1 MKKKL
6 LIAAFTVILLCSALN
21 VALTMAAKCP
31 ECDGT
36 GEIEC
41 PYCDGTGEVTAEQ
54 GEPCE
59 HCHGTGSLEPNLKST
74 GSSYGLVDGKIF
86 IQTGYRNYE
95 PVSVHGKVTAK
106 TEEIQGHTYT
116 GTSSDTTF
124 APNEEDTQ
132 VTFYISGISAAD
144 YAYLQ
149 DLTARYETYKV
160 DLTLE
165 VNNIECPY
173 CNGTGLAPATYE
185 CPRCGGTGYI
195 ECPEC
200 GGTGVIEGT
209 ENEGFDIGGALY
221 GVAAVAVV
229 AGVAVAAF
237 VVVKQ
242 RRVKESD
249 LRKLSPSEF
258 QNWVLKRLGGKTSSQ
273 SDARMGID
281 GYTFDGQPVA
291 IKQADAVGRNI
302 IENFAASLGRSRA
315 KNGTIVA
322 FSFGP
327 DAIRGKVS
335 AKLNYKL
342 EIQLLTVREL
352 IESRNRPL

>member
-54 GEPCE
+54 GETCE
-59 HCHGTGSLEPNLKST
+59 YCSGTGTIEPRLTPMTTSWLDN
-74 GSSYGLVDGKIF
+74 GKVMV
-86 IQTGYRNYE
+86 QVVYDNE
-95 PVSVHGKVTAK
+95 EDVSVHGKVKA
-106 TEEIQGHTYT
+106 ELEVQGNTYT
-116 GTSSDTTF
+116 ATSSVTTF
-124 APNEEDTQ
+124 PPNEKTT
-132 VTFYISGISAAD
+132 VTLSITGISTAD
-144 YAYLQ
+144 YEYLQ
-149 DLTARYETYKV
+149 DRPISTSI
-160 DLTLE
+160 TLE
-165 VNNIECPY
+165 ADSIVCPY
-173 CNGTGLAPATYE
+173 CDGTGLAPATYE

-281 GYTFDGQPVA
+281 GYTLDGQPVA

-342 EIQLLTVREL
+342 EIQLLNVREL

>member
-1 MKKKL
+1 MKKKM
-6 LIAAFTVILLCSALN
+6 LIAAFTAILLYLALN
-21 VALTMAAKCP
+21 VALTMAAECP
-31 ECDGT
+31 DCDGT

-41 PYCDGTGEVTAEQ
+41 PYCDGTGEITAEQ
-54 GEPCE
+54 GESCSY
-59 HCHGTGSLEPNLKST
+59 CQGTGSLEPNLMLT
-74 GSSYGLVDGKIF
+74 GSSHWLADGKI
-86 IQTGYRNYE
+86 QVQATYRNYE

-106 TEEIQGHTYT
+106 TEVQGHTYT

-124 APNEEDTQ
+124 APDEEETQ
-132 VTFYISGISAAD
+132 VTFYIGGISAAD
-144 YAYLQ
+144 YNYLQ
-149 DLTARYETYKV
+149 DLTLDLHKTYTV
-160 DLTLE
+160 DKTLE
-165 VNNIECPY
+165 VSNIVCPH
-173 CNGTGLAPATYE
+173 CDGTGLAPATYE
-185 CPRCGGTGYI
+185 CPRCSGTGYI
-195 ECPEC
+195 ECPTC
-200 GGTGVIEGT
+200 DGTGVVAGT
-209 ENEGFDIGGALY
+209 ENEGFNIGGAMY

-229 AGVAVAAF
+229 AGVVVAAF
-237 VVVKQ
+237 VVVRQ

-258 QNWVLKRLGGKTSSQ
+258 QNWVLRRIGGKTSSQ

-281 GYTFDGQPVA
+281 GYALDGQPVA
-291 IKQADAVGRNI
+291 IKQADAVGRNL

-315 KNGTIVA
+315 RNGTIIA

>member
-1 MKKKL
+1 MKKKM
-6 LIAAFTVILLCSALN
+6 LIAAFTAILLCSALN
-21 VALTMAAKCP
+21 VALTMAAECP
-31 ECDGT
+31 DCDGT

-54 GEPCE
+54 GESCA
-59 HCHGTGSLEPNLKST
+59 HCQGTGSLEPNLNST
-74 GSSYGLVDGKIF
+74 GSSHGLVDGKIF
-86 IQTGYRNYE
+86 IQAGYRNYE
-95 PVSVHGKVTAK
+95 PVSVHGRVTAK
-106 TEEIQGHTYT
+106 TEVQGHTYT
-116 GTSSDTTF
+116 GASSDTTF
-124 APNEEDTQ
+124 APNEEDTR
-132 VTFYISGISAAD
+132 VTFNIGGISAAD

-149 DLTARYETYKV
+149 NLMQTQSFTV
-160 DLTLE
+160 DITLE
-165 VNNIECPY
+165 VGNIVCPY
-173 CNGTGLAPATYE
+173 CDGTGLAPVTYE
-185 CPRCGGTGYI
+185 CPRCSGTGYI
-195 ECPEC
+195 ECPTC
-200 GGTGVIEGT
+200 GGTGVVEGT

-237 VVVKQ
+237 VVVRQ

-258 QNWVLKRLGGKTSSQ
+258 QSWILKRIGGKTSSQ

-281 GYTFDGQPVA
+281 GYTLDGQPVS
-291 IKQADAVGRNI
+291 IKQADSVGRNV
-302 IENFAASLGRSRA
+302 IETFAASLGRSRA
-315 KNGTIVA
+315 RNGTIIA

-342 EIQLLTVREL
+342 EIQLLTVGEL
-352 IESRNRPL
+352 IQSRNRPL